1 VSKQLQSWEE
11 ARSLSDIGF
20 LTAEW
25 LQGRLDGHPC
35 CFGGP
40 EDESSSIV
48 DVLVALN
55 QGGFVTTFSQPA
67 EPIDETGSGQRAAV
81 SGYAGAPL
89 ARALASLTLSGELL
103 VFAYEPNAAGGYH
116 VPISTQDHHPFTWC
130 GLPEGP
136 EELAHFSSV
145 LSPIAVRTLRDAWQ
159 VVAIDLKWGRSK
171 LLWRE
176 LVRVTRA
183 GKNGIWTIV
192 PSPDLGLDCDH
203 VR

>member
-1 VSKQLQSWEE
+1 MSRQPQSWEE
-11 ARSLSDIGF
+11 ATSLADLGH
-20 LTAEW
+20 LTAAW
-25 LQGRLDGHPC
+25 LQGRLEEHPC
-35 CFGGP
+35 CAGGP
-40 EDESSSIV
+40 EGETSAIV
-48 DVLVALN
+48 DVLIALN

-81 SGYAGAPL
+81 AGYANEPL
-89 ARALASLTLSGELL
+89 ARAFASLTLSSELL

-116 VPISTQDHHPFTWC
+116 VPISTQDHHPYTWC

-136 EELAHFSSV
+136 EELEQFAS
-145 LSPIAVRTLRDAWQ
+145 LLRPEAVRALRDAWQ
-159 VVAIDLKWGRSK
+159 VVAIDLKWGRSR

-183 GKNGIWTIV
+183 GRNGTWTIA
-192 PSPDLGLDCDH
+192 PSPDLGLDCDY